1 MMFLYDG
8 PLTVMVNEASA
19 SASEIFAAAIQDY
32 GRGIIV
38 GSSTYGKGTVQRNVP
53 LTRQTSI
60 FSNQEVIAS
69 SDKQASAQDWG
80 FVKLTF
86 QKFYRI
92 SGGSTQLKGVTPDV
106 VVPDMLD
113 YLKIREKDNT
123 AALGWDEIKKANYQ
137 TCKTATINVQVISKM
152 NSEIASNN
160 AFKLLKDNTS
170 WLSKHSE
177 EPRTL
182 KLDKFKE
189 YQKNVAATG
198 AQTLSLIKLKQELDM
213 TVLKEDYDKFY
224 NNTDKQKGERYQAW
238 LKSIKSDLY
247 ISESFNIIK
256 SMITANAVAAKN

>member
-1 MMFLYDG
+1 
-8 PLTVMVNEASA
+8 MVNEASA

-53 LTRQTSI
+53 L
-60 FSNQEVIAS
+60 S
-69 SDKQASAQDWG
+69 SPIDFMNNAQSDLG

-106 VVPDMLD
+106 IVPDMLD

-123 AALGWDEIKKANYQ
+123 ASLGWDEIKKANYQ
-137 TCKTATINVQVISKM
+137 TCKTAAINAQVISKM
-152 NSEIASNN
+152 NSEIANNN

-224 NNTDKQKGERYQAW
+224 NNADKQKGERYQAW

-247 ISESFNIIK
+247 ISESFDIIK
-256 SMITANAVAAKN
+256 SMLSANAAAAKN

>member
-1 MMFLYDG
+1 LPDKNSDVLYDG

-53 LTRQTSI
+53 LSRQI
-60 FSNQEVIAS
+60 DFMSNPQ
-69 SDKQASAQDWG
+69 SDLG

-92 SGGSTQLKGVTPDV
+92 SGGSTQLKGVTPDIL
-106 VVPDMLD
+106 VPDMLD
-113 YLKIREKDNT
+113 YLKIREKDNL
-123 AALGWDEIKKANYQ
+123 AALGWDEIKKVDYEI
-137 TCKTATINVQVISKM
+137 CKTVNINALVTKKV
-152 NSEIASNN
+152 NDEIATNST
-160 AFKLLKDNTS
+160 FKLLKDNAI

-182 KLDKFKE
+182 QLDKYKE
-189 YQKNVAATG
+189 YQKKVAATV
-198 AQTLSLIKLKQELDM
+198 AQCASLVKLKQELNM
-213 TVLKEDYDKFY
+213 NVLKEDNDKFY

-238 LKSIKSDLY
+238 LKSIKSDIY
-247 ISESFNIIK
+247 INESMGVIK
-256 SMITANAVAAKN
+256 NLINASNLAVKN